1 VKNYLQ
7 GGRGTDLEENGSR
20 STIVGGGE
28 GGGGGGRP
36 IERERAEGERG
47 GRISHRFKFPP
58 VAPTALA

>member
-1 VKNYLQ
+1 
-7 GGRGTDLEENGSR
+7 LEENGSR

-47 GRISHRFKFPP
+47 GIISHRFKFPP

>member
-36 IERERAEGERG
+36 IERERELREREVEE
-47 GRISHRFKFPP
+47 SHTGLSFHQSR
-58 VAPTALA
+58 